1 MKFFKRYAACYGC
14 DCSHVGK
21 STKEMLLSG
30 KKEIPR
36 GKKKLLARNQRNY
49 MHVNEWFIALSSE

>member
-21 STKEMLLSG
+21 STKECYYQV
-30 KKEIPR
+30 KKKYQEV
-36 GKKKLLARNQRNY
+36 KKKLLPRNQRNY